1 MEEFKIIQIPTQIE
15 EDETEDDRQVIE
27 EQDEKPRHP
36 RRRGV
41 LVVLIL
47 LLFVIIALVVIRTI
61 TCYTDF
67 EVQNSWERQDS
78 AESKYISFKNN
89 LLKYS
94 SDGVFY
100 TKYNGTLIW
109 NYTYDMISPVID
121 SCGDYAVIYDKNGN
135 VVELFSQSG
144 HINTIKTTAP
154 VVSAQIASKG
164 TVALLLE
171 EKGTTYIQLYD
182 SDGTNLAAG
191 EMHPVNGN
199 YPIAIALSDDATR
212 LLLSSVNISGGIVS
226 SVLTFYDFTD
236 EGKQKEDNI
245 IATYTYEDLLIPEVD
260 YVKGGRALAIGDSK
274 ILIFNNNST
283 ASLSKEIEL
292 TESMKSVFHNDSY
305 IGYVSEVAN
314 EDGEL
319 VNQLSVYNW
328 YGFRCTA
335 VEIDISYSTIE
346 LLSNNEVLFNDIG
359 DVAIYNLQGFK
370 KFSYSFEGNV
380 YKIIPG
386 TNSRRYIVVEEKKTE
401 EIHLR

>member
-15 EDETEDDRQVIE
+15 EDEKEDVPKEIE
-27 EQDEKPRHP
+27 EQDEKSGHR
-36 RRRGV
+36 RRRGI
-41 LVVLIL
+41 LIVLIL
-47 LLFVIIALVVIRTI
+47 LLFVVIALAVIRII
-61 TCYTDF
+61 TCYSDF
-67 EVQNSWERQDS
+67 EVQNSWARQDS

-100 TKYNGTLIW
+100 TKYDGTLIW

-121 SCGDYAVIYDKNGN
+121 SCQDYAVIYDKNGN
-135 VVELFSQSG
+135 VVELFSSTG

-154 VVSAQIASKG
+154 VVCAQIASKG
-164 TVALLLE
+164 TVAILLE
-171 EKGTTYIQLYD
+171 EKGTTYIQMYD
-182 SDGTNLAAG
+182 SGGTNLAAG
-191 EMHPVNGN
+191 EMHPINGN

-212 LLLSSVNISGGIVS
+212 LLLSSINITGGVVS

-236 EGKQKEDNI
+236 AGKQEQDNI

-260 YVKGGRALAIGDSK
+260 YVKGGRALAIGDNK

-283 ASLSKEIEL
+283 ATLSKEIEL
-292 TESMKSVFHNDSY
+292 SESMKSVFHNDSY
-305 IGYVSEVAN
+305 IGYVSEVTN

-328 YGFRCTA
+328 YGFRCTSA
-335 VEIDISYSTIE
+335 EIDVSYSVIE
-346 LLSNNEVLFNDIG
+346 LLSNNEVLFNDSG
-359 DVAIYNLQGFK
+359 DIAIYNLHGFK

-386 TNSRRYIVVEEKKTE
+386 TNSRRYIVVEENKTE

>member
-15 EDETEDDRQVIE
+15 EDEKEDVPKVIE
-27 EQDEKPRHP
+27 EQDEKSGHR
-36 RRRGV
+36 RRRGI
-41 LVVLIL
+41 LIVLIL
-47 LLFVIIALVVIRTI
+47 LLFVVIALAVIRII
-61 TCYTDF
+61 TCYSDF
-67 EVQNSWERQDS
+67 EVQNSWARQDS

-100 TKYNGTLIW
+100 TKYDGTLIW

-121 SCGDYAVIYDKNGN
+121 SCQDYAVIYDKNGN
-135 VVELFSQSG
+135 VVELFSSTG

-154 VVSAQIASKG
+154 VVCAQIASKG
-164 TVALLLE
+164 TVAILLE
-171 EKGTTYIQLYD
+171 EKGTTYIQMYD
-182 SDGTNLAAG
+182 SGGTNLAAG
-191 EMHPVNGN
+191 EMHPINGN

-212 LLLSSVNISGGIVS
+212 LLLSSINITGGVVS

-236 EGKQKEDNI
+236 AGKQEQDNI

-260 YVKGGRALAIGDSK
+260 YVKGGRALAIGDNK

-283 ASLSKEIEL
+283 ATLSKEIDL
-292 TESMKSVFHNDSY
+292 SESMKSVFHNDSY
-305 IGYVSEVAN
+305 IGYVSEVTN

-328 YGFRCTA
+328 YGFRCTSA
-335 VEIDISYSTIE
+335 EIDVSYSVIE
-346 LLSNNEVLFNDIG
+346 LLSNNEVLFNDSG
-359 DVAIYNLQGFK
+359 DIAIYNLHGFK

-386 TNSRRYIVVEEKKTE
+386 TNSRRYIVVEENKTE

>member
-15 EDETEDDRQVIE
+15 EDEKEDVPKEIE
-27 EQDEKPRHP
+27 EQDEKSGHR
-36 RRRGV
+36 RRRGI
-41 LVVLIL
+41 LIVLIL
-47 LLFVIIALVVIRTI
+47 LLFVVIALVVIRII
-61 TCYTDF
+61 TCYSDF
-67 EVQNSWERQDS
+67 EVQNSWARQDS

-100 TKYNGTLIW
+100 TKYDGTLIW

-121 SCGDYAVIYDKNGN
+121 SCQDYAVIYDKNGN
-135 VVELFSQSG
+135 VVELFSSTG

-154 VVSAQIASKG
+154 VVCAQIASKG
-164 TVALLLE
+164 TVAILLE
-171 EKGTTYIQLYD
+171 EKGTTYIQMYD
-182 SDGTNLAAG
+182 SGGTNLAAG
-191 EMHPVNGN
+191 EMHPINGN

-212 LLLSSVNISGGIVS
+212 LLLSSINITGGVVS

-236 EGKQKEDNI
+236 AGKQEQDNI

-260 YVKGGRALAIGDSK
+260 YVKGGRALAIGDNK

-283 ASLSKEIEL
+283 ATLSKEIDL
-292 TESMKSVFHNDSY
+292 SESMKSVFHNDSY
-305 IGYVSEVAN
+305 IGYVSEVTN

-328 YGFRCTA
+328 YGFRCTSA
-335 VEIDISYSTIE
+335 EIDVSYSVIE
-346 LLSNNEVLFNDIG
+346 LLSNNEVLFNDSG
-359 DVAIYNLQGFK
+359 DIAIYNLHGFK

-386 TNSRRYIVVEEKKTE
+386 TNSRRYIVVEENKTE

>member
-15 EDETEDDRQVIE
+15 EDEKEDVPKEIE
-27 EQDEKPRHP
+27 EQDEKSGHR
-36 RRRGV
+36 RRRGI
-41 LVVLIL
+41 LIVLIL
-47 LLFVIIALVVIRTI
+47 LLFVVIALAVIRII
-61 TCYTDF
+61 TCYSDF
-67 EVQNSWERQDS
+67 EVQNSWARQDS

-100 TKYNGTLIW
+100 TKYDGTLIW

-121 SCGDYAVIYDKNGN
+121 SCQDYAVIYDKNGN
-135 VVELFSQSG
+135 VVELFSSTG

-154 VVSAQIASKG
+154 VVCAQIASKG
-164 TVALLLE
+164 TVAILLE
-171 EKGTTYIQLYD
+171 EKGTTYIQMYD
-182 SDGTNLAAG
+182 SGGTNLAAG
-191 EMHPVNGN
+191 EMHPINGN

-212 LLLSSVNISGGIVS
+212 LLLSSINITGGVVS

-236 EGKQKEDNI
+236 AGKQEQDNI

-260 YVKGGRALAIGDSK
+260 YVKGGRALAIGDNK

-283 ASLSKEIEL
+283 ATLSKEIDL
-292 TESMKSVFHNDSY
+292 SESMKSVFHNDSY
-305 IGYVSEVAN
+305 IGYVSEVTN

-328 YGFRCTA
+328 YGFRCTSA
-335 VEIDISYSTIE
+335 EIDVSYSVIE
-346 LLSNNEVLFNDIG
+346 LLSNNEVLFNDSG
-359 DVAIYNLQGFK
+359 DIAIYNLHGFK

-386 TNSRRYIVVEEKKTE
+386 TNSRRYIVVEENKTE

>member
-15 EDETEDDRQVIE
+15 EDEKEDVPKEIE
-27 EQDEKPRHP
+27 EQDEKSGHR
-36 RRRGV
+36 RRRGI
-41 LVVLIL
+41 LIVLIL
-47 LLFVIIALVVIRTI
+47 LLFVVIALVVIRII
-61 TCYTDF
+61 TCYSDF
-67 EVQNSWERQDS
+67 EVQNSWARQDS

-100 TKYNGTLIW
+100 TKYDGTLIW

-121 SCGDYAVIYDKNGN
+121 SCQDYAVIYDKNGN
-135 VVELFSQSG
+135 VVELFSSTG

-154 VVSAQIASKG
+154 VVCAQIASKG
-164 TVALLLE
+164 TVAILLE
-171 EKGTTYIQLYD
+171 EKGTTYIQMYD
-182 SDGTNLAAG
+182 SGGTNLAAG
-191 EMHPVNGN
+191 EMHPINGN

-212 LLLSSVNISGGIVS
+212 LLLSSINITGGVVS

-236 EGKQKEDNI
+236 AGKQEQDNI

-260 YVKGGRALAIGDSK
+260 YVKGGRALAIGDNK

-283 ASLSKEIEL
+283 ATLSKEIEL
-292 TESMKSVFHNDSY
+292 SESMKSVFHNDSY
-305 IGYVSEVAN
+305 IGYVSEVTN

-328 YGFRCTA
+328 YGFRCTSA
-335 VEIDISYSTIE
+335 EIDVSYSVIE
-346 LLSNNEVLFNDIG
+346 LLSNNEVLFNDSG
-359 DVAIYNLQGFK
+359 DIAIYNLHGFK

-386 TNSRRYIVVEEKKTE
+386 TNSRRYIVVEENKTE